1 MLTTGDLVE
10 VKGIGFAY
18 FAGRLALVDHTA
30 HIEEYYDD
38 AGKLQTR
45 LYYLVTLADNTAS
58 HVFPEEHLILVSKA
72 QNINE

>member
-18 FAGRLALVDHTA
+18 FAGRLALVDQIA
-30 HIEEYYDD
+30 HREEYYDD
-38 AGKLQTR
+38 AGELQTR

>member
-10 VKGIGFAY
+10 VKSDAFAY

-38 AGKLQTR
+38 AGKIQTR

-58 HVFPEEHLILVSKA
+58 HVLPEDSLILVSKA
-72 QNINE
+72 QNIND